1 MSAKLTKTSL
11 VVWILA
17 SLLAA
22 ALIIPPVVAWLVT
35 SFVELTGGERQH
47 RQAVSQQDLLKLRGA
62 SDAQSEIEMRSIY
75 TQLMKR
81 IKAEYDKYLA
91 GGRDK
96 PPVINL
102 LVVSSGG
109 DYGAFGA
116 GVLKGWQKIPTTHP
130 LAKPEFDVVTGV
142 SAGTLIAPFAFLG
155 DAESIDHLVSLFRSP
170 HPDWVQK
177 RGPLY
182 FLPDNVSFAA
192 IPGLER
198 EVRRQITVDVL
209 RRIAAAGAGG
219 RILAVN
225 TTNVDEGTSR
235 VFNLV
240 TEAQRAVE
248 SKDLDRFSNIMLASA
263 GVPGVFPFRIID
275 GTLYVDGGVTG
286 NILYGGRGDEDDKLP
301 AMWQKAYPD
310 VPIPKIRMWII
321 FNNQFRPPPE
331 LTEPNWPTV
340 VRRSLETGTRASTA
354 IALRHLYAM
363 AEIARLKRKADIDV
377 YVVSIPDD
385 WAAPVGGTF
394 AKETMNNLVDLGEKM
409 GADPSSWSTR
419 PPW

>member
-1 MSAKLTKTSL
+1 MSAKLKKTSL

>member
-1 MSAKLTKTSL
+1 MPAKSKRTSRL
-11 VVWILA
+11 VWILA
-17 SLLAA
+17 ALLAA
-22 ALIIPPVVAWLVT
+22 ALIVPPVVAWLVT
-35 SFVELTGGERQH
+35 SFVELTGGERQN
-47 RQAVSQQDLLKLRGA
+47 RPSVSQQELLKLRGA
-62 SDAQSEIEMRSIY
+62 SDAQFETEMRSVY
-75 TQLMKR
+75 SQLMTR
-81 IKAEYDKYLA
+81 TKAEYDKYRA
-91 GGRDK
+91 GARDK

-116 GVLKGWQKIPTTHP
+116 GVLKGWQKIPAAHP

-182 FLPDNVSFAA
+182 FLPDNVSFTA

-198 EVRRQITVDVL
+198 EVRRQITLDVL
-209 RRIAAAGAGG
+209 RQIAAAGAGG
-219 RILAVN
+219 RVLAVN
-225 TTNVDEGTSR
+225 TTNLDEGTSR

-240 TEAQRAVE
+240 TEAQRAVD
-248 SKDLDRFSNIMLASA
+248 SKDLERFTNIMLASA

-286 NILYGGRGDEDDKLP
+286 NIIYGGRGDEDDKLP

-321 FNNQFRPPPE
+321 FNNQFRAPPE
-331 LTEPNWPTV
+331 LTDPNWPAV
-340 VRRSLETGTRASTA
+340 VRRSLETATRASTA

-363 AEIARLKRKADIDV
+363 AEIARLKRKADVEV

-385 WAAPVGGTF
+385 WTAPVGGTF

-409 GADPSSWSTR
+409 GANPSSWSTR

>member
-1 MSAKLTKTSL
+1 VSAKLKKTSL
-11 VVWILA
+11 LVWILA
-17 SLLAA
+17 ALLAA

-35 SFVELTGGERQH
+35 SFVELTGGERQN
-47 RQAVSQQDLLKLRGA
+47 RPAVAQQDLLKLRGA
-62 SDAQSEIEMRSIY
+62 SDAQSESEMRSIY
-75 TQLMKR
+75 SQLMKR

-91 GGRDK
+91 GERDK
-96 PPVINL
+96 PPIINL

-116 GVLKGWQKIPTTHP
+116 GVLKGWQNIPPAHP

-155 DAESIDHLVSLFRSP
+155 DDESIDHLVSLFRSP

-198 EVRRQITVDVL
+198 EVRRQITFDVL

-240 TEAQRAVE
+240 MEAQRAVE
-248 SKDLDRFSNIMLASA
+248 SKDLDRFCNIMLASA

-301 AMWQKAYPD
+301 AMWQKAYPAL
-310 VPIPKIRMWII
+310 PIPKIRMWII
-321 FNNQFRPPPE
+321 FNNQFRAPPE
-331 LTEPNWPTV
+331 LTEPNWPAV
-340 VRRSLETGTRASTA
+340 VRRSLETGTRALTA

-363 AEIARLKRKADIDV
+363 AEIARLKRKADIEV